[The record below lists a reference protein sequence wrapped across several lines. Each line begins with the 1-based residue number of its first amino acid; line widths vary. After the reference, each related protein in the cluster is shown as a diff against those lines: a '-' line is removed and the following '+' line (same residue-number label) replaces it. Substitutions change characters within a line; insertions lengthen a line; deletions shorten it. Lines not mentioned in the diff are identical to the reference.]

1 MKMGLAVDFHGR
13 EGFPDWK
20 SIKAQALLAEEMG
33 FDIVVIPDH
42 LLYHQE
48 NGKHIG
54 AWESVS
60 MAGALAETTDSIRI
74 GHSMF
79 NTPYRPPALMAKIA
93 ESLDE
98 ISGGRYIL
106 GLGAGNTPDA
116 EYAAFGIDADPRYSR
131 FAESLHI
138 IHTLL
143 KKGQVDYQGT
153 YWSAQ
158 EAHMVLRGPRPQG
171 PPIMIAA
178 HSPKMMRLAA
188 QYADAWN
195 GWVMKP
201 TLDIFQAMVDDQ
213 KKACLEMDR
222 DPDTLR
228 LTLDLNI
235 DHTGY
240 YAEHRSGSPMEPI
253 QGTTKEIAS
262 EILSY
267 QEIGIDEVRCYFYA
281 ENTRNAKLKAIS
293 DMGDI
298 MQRVKQG

>member
-1 MKMGLAVDFHGR
+1 MKMGLAVDFHGKK
-13 EGFPDWK
+13 GFPDWK

-48 NGKHIG
+48 NGEHIG

-60 MAGALAETTDSIRI
+60 MAGALAEATASIEI

-79 NTPYRPPALMAKIA
+79 NTPYRPPALVAKIA

-98 ISGGRYIL
+98 ISGGRYSF

-116 EYAAFGIDADPRYSR
+116 EYAAFDIDADPRYSR
-131 FAESLHI
+131 FAESIHI

-143 KKGQVDYQGT
+143 KRGQADFEGE
-153 YWSAQ
+153 YWSANNAQ
-158 EAHMVLRGPRPQG
+158 MILRGPRPQG

-178 HSPKMMRLAA
+178 HGPKMMRLAA

-201 TLDIFQAMVDDQ
+201 AVDVFQEMVDDQ
-213 KKACLEMDR
+213 KKACLEIDR

-228 LTLDLNI
+228 LTLDINI

-240 YAEHRSGSPMEPI
+240 FAEHRTGSPMEPI
-253 QGTTKEIAS
+253 QGTPEEIAS

-267 QEIGIDEVRCYFYA
+267 QQIGIEEVRCYFYA
-281 ENTRNAKLKAIS
+281 ENTKEAKLEAVS
-293 DMGDI
+293 GMDDI
-298 MQRVKQG
+298 LQLVQQG

>member
-1 MKMGLAVDFHGR
+1 MRIGLAVDFHGR

-20 SIKAQALLAEEMG
+20 SIKAQVMLAEEMG

-48 NGKHIG
+48 NGDHIG

-60 MAGALAETTDSIRI
+60 LAGALAEATRSIEI

-79 NTPYRPPALMAKIA
+79 NTPYRPPALVAKIA

-98 ISGGRYIL
+98 ISGGRYSF

-116 EYAAFGIDADPRYSR
+116 EYAAFDINADPRYSR
-131 FAESLHI
+131 FAESVHI
-138 IHTLL
+138 IHALL
-143 KKGQVDYQGT
+143 KKGQADYQGT
-153 YWSAQ
+153 YWSAKD
-158 EAHMVLRGPRPQG
+158 AHLVLRGPRPQG

-195 GWVMKP
+195 GWTIKP
-201 TLDIFQAMVDDQ
+201 SLDTFWAMVEDQ

-222 DPDTLR
+222 NPDTLR
-228 LTLDLNI
+228 LTLDINI

-240 YAEHRSGSPMEPI
+240 FAEHRSGSPMEPI
-253 QGTTKEIAS
+253 QGTPEEIAA

-267 QEIGIDEVRCYFYA
+267 REIGIDEVRCYFYA
-281 ENTRNAKLKAIS
+281 ENTKEAKLESIS
-293 DMGDI
+293 DMHEI
-298 MQRVKQG
+298 LQRVQQG